1 MLLFLVIP
9 LLGVLAIV
17 ADVLRFRRLRQQHR
31 RIAPLRMLW
40 CGATDLIP
48 VAVPLAG
55 LVVSDNTTGYMAVV
69 MWLVWIWMLTVLP
82 RLVCYL
88 FRLLHLRRTGIVLA
102 CGIAAA
108 LIWGATLGRTDVHVS
123 RVEICSPRLPAGF
136 DGMRIVQLSD
146 MHLGTIVS
154 PERELTRIV
163 DSVNALHPELV
174 IFTGDLVNIRASELD
189 GRAVR
194 LLRRIEAPVVSVTGN
209 HDVGSYI
216 KDTVSLPREQSH
228 ADLLAA
234 QRAMG
239 WRVLDD
245 ETLYLHRGGDSI
257 SLSGVSFD
265 PALRKQRH
273 DSDLEATNLDRVYA
287 GVPDSLYNLTAV
299 HLPQLW
305 EQITARGYGDLTLAG
320 HVHAMQF
327 KVRLFGRAWSPA
339 AWLYERWSGR
349 YDEQGRTLYINDG
362 SGYVAYPMRLGA
374 WPEVTLF
381 TLKRCE

>member
-9 LLGVLAIV
+9 LLGAAAIL
-17 ADVLRFRRLRQQHR
+17 ADVLRFRRLRLQHR
-31 RIAPLRMLW
+31 PVAPLRMLW
-40 CGATDLIP
+40 CGVTDLIP

-55 LVVSDNTTGYMAVV
+55 LVVRDNTTGYMAAV

-88 FRLLHLRRTGIVLA
+88 LYFS
-102 CGIAAA
+102 AAA
-108 LIWGATLGRTDVHVS
+108 PPPHGHRDRLRHHRGAHLGRHA
-123 RVEICSPRLPAGF
+123 RPHGRARQPRGDLLTAPAR
-136 DGMRIVQLSD
+136 RIRR
-146 MHLGTIVS
+146 HAH

-189 GRAVR
+189 KRAVR

-362 SGYVAYPMRLGA
+362 TGYVAYPMRLGA

>member
-1 MLLFLVIP
+1 M
-9 LLGVLAIV
+9 
-17 ADVLRFRRLRQQHR
+17 LRFRRLRQQHR

-48 VAVPLAG
+48 VAVPLTG
-55 LVVSDNTTGYMAVV
+55 LVVSDNTTGYMAAV

-82 RLVCYL
+82 RLVYYI
-88 FRLLHLRRTGIVLA
+88 FRLLHLRRTGIVIA
-102 CGIAAA
+102 CGIIAA
-108 LIWGATLGRTDVHVS
+108 LIWGATLGRTGVHVS
-123 RVEICSPRLPAGF
+123 RVEVCSPRLPAGF

-189 GRAVR
+189 KRAVR

-362 SGYVAYPMRLGA
+362 TGYVAYPMRLGA